1 MAVSGF
7 DQLFGIHE
15 RALQFRAARA
25 EVLADNL
32 ANADTPN
39 YKARDLEFADV
50 FNATQHRLA
59 TTQPGHL
66 GGAGGAM
73 PAGAPLYREP
83 LQASLDQNTV
93 DAQAEHA
100 RFLQNS
106 IQYEA
111 SLRFLQGRINT
122 LLSALRRE

>member
-1 MAVSGF
+1 MSGF
-7 DQLFGIHE
+7 DQLFGVHE
-15 RALQFRAARA
+15 RALLYRAARA

-39 YKARDLEFADV
+39 FKARDLEFADV
-50 FNATQHRLA
+50 LA
-59 TTQPGHL
+59 TTRRNLVVTEPGHI
-66 GGAGGAM
+66 GNSNGASAS
-73 PAGAPLYREP
+73 GAPRYREP
-83 LQASLDQNTV
+83 LQPSLDQNSV

-111 SLRFLQGRINT
+111 SLRFLQSRINSM
-122 LLSALRRE
+122 LVALRKE

>member
-1 MAVSGF
+1 MIKF
-7 DQLFGIHE
+7 DQMFGIHE
-15 RALQFRAARA
+15 QALLYRAARA

-39 YKARDLEFADV
+39 FKARDLEFKDV
-50 FNATQHRLA
+50 FDATRQGLA
-59 TTQPGHL
+59 VTAPGHI
-66 GGAGGAM
+66 GGTGAAGFDAK
-73 PAGAPLYREP
+73 LQYREP

-111 SLRFLQGRINT
+111 SLRFLQGRINSLMT
-122 LLSALRRE
+122 ALRRE

>member
-1 MAVSGF
+1 MNGF
-7 DQLFGIHE
+7 EQLFGIHE
-15 RALQFRAARA
+15 KALQFRAARA

-39 YKARDLEFADV
+39 FKARDLEFATV
-50 FNATQHRLA
+50 FNATQQQLA
-59 TTQPGHL
+59 TTSSGHL
-66 GGAGGAM
+66 GGSRGSS
-73 PAGAPLYREP
+73 PVGAPFYREP

-93 DAQAEHA
+93 DAQAEHS

-111 SLRFLQGRINT
+111 SLRFLQGRINA
-122 LLSALRRE
+122 LVSALRRE